1 MCNKKIAI
9 INGPNMNLLGK
20 REPSVYGGESWETI
34 EKKIKNTGQ
43 SLGRELLFYQSN
55 HEGYIVDFIQ
65 QHMDTL
71 SGIVINPAA
80 LTKTGYP
87 ILDALNALPTPY
99 VEVHMTN
106 IVSRG
111 GWRAESIFTAT
122 AAAFIMGLKGNVY
135 ELGLRAICYYLE
147 VNS

>member
-1 MCNKKIAI
+1 MGNKKIAV
-9 INGPNMNLLGK
+9 INGPNMNILGK
-20 REPSVYGGESWETI
+20 REPSVYGGENWETI
-34 EKKIKNTGQ
+34 EKKIRDTGQ
-43 SLGRELLFYQSN
+43 SLGADLLFYQSN
-55 HEGYIVDFIQ
+55 HEGCIVDFIQ
-65 QHMDTL
+65 QNMEEI
-71 SGIVINPAA
+71 SGAVINPAA

-99 VEVHMTN
+99 AEVHMTN

-135 ELGLRAICYYLE
+135 ELGLRAICCYLE
-147 VNS
+147 EK